1 MKNIK
6 NIGARLHFFLNQ
18 NVDFNKL
25 GTFTTISPMP
35 CYQSIIDVL
44 ATNLFSKPAISH
56 EKTCEKTRFQL
67 TKVSIA
73 FKKCADLCVMELSWW
88 RFKKQKNNNK

>member
-6 NIGARLHFFLNQ
+6 NIGTRLHFFLNQ
-18 NVDFNKL
+18 KIDFNKL
-25 GTFTTISPMP
+25 GRFATISRIP
-35 CYQSIIDVL
+35 CYQSLVS
-44 ATNLFSKPAISH
+44 NLIYNFISKPAISH

-67 TKVSIA
+67 TKVSIS